1 MNYRPVTSNDYDA
14 VRELLAHSGW
24 QGRVKDVE
32 KFRKMLDNADRTV
45 IAIDDGQVV
54 GFVRALCDD
63 VSNGYISMVVVAE
76 EKRGQ
81 GIGRELVT
89 RLIGYNKDITWV
101 LRAGKNSG
109 DFWQKMGFSVST
121 IAMECTRPIEL
132 EAINE

>member
-1 MNYRPVTSNDYDA
+1 MDYRPVTPDDYEA
-14 VRELLAHSGW
+14 VRELLARSGW
-24 QGRVKDVE
+24 QGRVKDTD

-54 GFVRALCDD
+54 GFARALCDD

-81 GIGRELVT
+81 GIGRELVA
-89 RLIGYNKDITWV
+89 RIMGDNNDITWV

-109 DFWQKMGFSVST
+109 NFWRKLGFSAST
-121 IAMECTRPIEL
+121 IAMERTRPIEP